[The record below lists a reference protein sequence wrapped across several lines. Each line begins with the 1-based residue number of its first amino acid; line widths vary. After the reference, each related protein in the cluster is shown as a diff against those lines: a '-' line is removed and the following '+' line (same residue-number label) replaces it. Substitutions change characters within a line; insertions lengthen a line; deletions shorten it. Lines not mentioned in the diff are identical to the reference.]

1 MQNRREKILNTF
13 SSLVERYGI
22 NKTTMHDIA
31 KEAGISVGTIYNDF
45 ANKQDLIDAF
55 WQRVENHCIRHL
67 DELIAQ
73 KLPLEQLLRLIII
86 EHIKIF
92 NDQIRRNRGV
102 YEMMTNGMITY
113 IRRKIID
120 NRNIIKQEL
129 TKRVGLIISDGI
141 KNGDFEAVDDI
152 FGTAICFV
160 EAFTEYWA
168 PPLVLSRKQEDVI
181 KDAESMFDFVIKAL
195 RK

>member
-1 MQNRREKILNTF
+1 MLNRREKILNTF
-13 SSLVERYGI
+13 ISLVERYGI

-31 KEAGISVGTIYNDF
+31 MEAGISVGTIYNDF

-55 WQRVENHCIRHL
+55 WQRVENQSIRHL

-73 KLPLEQLLRLIII
+73 NLSAEQLLRLIII
-86 EHIKIF
+86 EHIKNF
-92 NDQIRRNRGV
+92 NGQIRRNRGV
-102 YEMMTNGMITY
+102 YEMMTNGVITY

-120 NRNIIKQEL
+120 NRNIIKREL
-129 TKRVGLIISDGI
+129 TKRVELIISDGI
-141 KNGDFEAVDDI
+141 QNGGFEAVDDI
-152 FGTAICFV
+152 SGTANCFV

-168 PPLVLSRKQEDVI
+168 PPLVLSREQEDVV
-181 KDAESMFDFVIKAL
+181 KDAELMFNFVIKAL